1 MDYTSTDGFVN
12 LVPIE
17 HPNRQVHPQ
26 KKKKSDLDDEQTS
39 RKTQTVKIGSKSSLR
54 LWPRVWEAN
63 PSTVSCRAIPQLLDA
78 YWQKKISVKLL
89 VSLYYGCRQ
98 HTVLLQKL
106 CCCRKSSDTVTG
118 LHTEKAENT
127 KTTSN
132 FHPPTPLLISK
143 LKSHSEP
150 NFTESLDNV
159 GFSFLPLQYKSL
171 IECLL
176 PISTTIPSVQFSS
189 VQSLSCVQLF
199 HYHAKTM
206 GHSSKTPVS

>member
-1 MDYTSTDGFVN
+1 MTQSLGSQPQHCQ
-12 LVPIE
+12 LQS
-17 HPNRQVHPQ
+17 HPTAARYILA
-26 KKKKSDLDDEQTS
+26 KKKSVSNSLSPNTMDADS
-39 RKTQTVKIGSKSSLR
+39 TQ
-54 LWPRVWEAN
+54 
-63 PSTVSCRAIPQLLDA
+63 
-78 YWQKKISVKLL
+78 
-89 VSLYYGCRQ
+89 
-98 HTVLLQKL
+98 